1 MSEAED
7 RNEQLVAN
15 FFATL
20 STGDLDRLRPLFH
33 KDASWEVM
41 AKSDP
46 FVGEKKGREVILR
59 EFLAPVRGNFEDG
72 DPKVTIKRMI
82 SKGPLVAAETTAVG
96 RLKNGKTY
104 DNAYAWMIEV
114 KDGKI
119 FCVHEY
125 MDSHAARR

>member
-7 RNEQLVAN
+7 RNEQLVGN

-33 KDASWEVM
+33 EDASWELT

-72 DPKVTIKRMI
+72 DPKVKIKRMI
-82 SKGPLVAAETTAVG
+82 SKGSLVAAETTAAG
-96 RLKNGKTY
+96 RLKNGETY

-114 KDGKI
+114 KDGTSSASTNT
-119 FCVHEY
+119 
-125 MDSHAARR
+125 DSHAARK